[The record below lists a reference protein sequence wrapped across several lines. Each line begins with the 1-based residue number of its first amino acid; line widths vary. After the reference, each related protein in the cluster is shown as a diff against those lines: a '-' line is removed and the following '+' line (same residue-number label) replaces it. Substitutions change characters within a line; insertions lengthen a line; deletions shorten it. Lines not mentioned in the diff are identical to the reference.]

1 MSPPTSCVILATVI
15 ATFADAAA
23 QTRPQPPVLCQNC
36 WPSECGQGAW
46 TATGQVAVHAAP
58 ADTSAV
64 AFAAVPGDTLLADSS
79 LVRVTQ
85 FGLVVLQRAYEPY
98 ALGDSVLLTQ
108 ALGEGS
114 YSTWSRRGGGVRRPF
129 WGPGVDA
136 PARLVR
142 PVLQEWWMHVQR
154 GRAGGA
160 GGGWV
165 LMTESTLARHTD
177 CP

>member
-1 MSPPTSCVILATVI
+1 MACLTIM
-15 ATFADAAA
+15 
-23 QTRPQPPVLCQNC
+23 
-36 WPSECGQGAW
+36 
-46 TATGQVAVHAAP
+46 
-58 ADTSAV
+58 
-64 AFAAVPGDTLLADSS
+64 LLA
-79 LVRVTQ
+79 VNTGME
-85 FGLVVLQRAYEPY
+85 FRAYEPF

-129 WGPGVDA
+129 WGPGADA

-142 PVLQEWWMHVQR
+142 PVAQEWWVHVQR
-154 GRAGGA
+154 GRA

-165 LMTESTLARHTD
+165 LMTESPLARHID